1 MLMNLARN
9 AAAYSKGDM
18 CELICTGEDKA
29 FYSFA
34 FRDNGKEWERSI
46 FLICS
51 TVSIVWIL
59 VGHARPGYRP
69 RASYRAEH
77 CDCPW
82 RYNNCGEPPRRRTV
96 FSVSNF
102 PRRRTNEIVDF
113 SCGLCGFAAA
123 AAAADLRHI
132 GQKLLAGECIAGK
145 CTYEVLLPTLP
156 DPVEYTVGFRSRAN

>member
-59 VGHARPGYRP
+59 VGHARPGYRLGLP
-69 RASYRAEH
+69 IVQS
-77 CDCPW
+77 
-82 RYNNCGEPPRRRTV
+82 TV
-96 FSVSNF
+96 IAHGGTITVENR
-102 PRRRTNEIVDF
+102 PEG
-113 SCGLCGFAAA
+113 GLCF
-123 AAAADLRHI
+123 RF
-132 GQKLLAGECIAGK
+132 KLPKAK
-145 CTYEVLLPTLP
+145 
-156 DPVEYTVGFRSRAN
+156 NK